1 MLTFLKRLFGAPR
14 VEETDPELIIEES
27 WQTDFR
33 KRDTARFLEE
43 TGDAYSTRIADSG
56 LRLTLFRPK
65 VFAWT
70 VNPLYRYR
78 DFVLE
83 GLVSFPGTGGAAID
97 EGTANA
103 DVARAG
109 GMASGFLFRYL
120 NEGTF
125 YAVLVSDRG
134 MVRMDA
140 VVNGTPIPVLGWTE
154 TRRGSPEVNEAFTEA
169 APYANDER
177 TYSIRIIARA
187 TGFTIVVNDAWVAEC
202 ADDTIQAAGKIA
214 FAAQNWDSGAGAEAI
229 LSAIAIDSAAIDV
242 ETAYARWNQYIP
254 IGADSRVALAKTWY
268 AMGKYVPAILELR
281 RAWKERPAD
290 ADELLLAGQAFLA
303 QRLYPEAERSI
314 RDALAF
320 DGTNE
325 AAIADLGGLLY
336 LQNRFAELEELLVSA
351 DRASIDRSPFLSNL
365 EGHLLSW
372 KGSRAEAA
380 GAYLRA
386 ASLADGQGLF
396 YLHAGNELSAIGDRA
411 GAVDAWLDAARAF
424 LAANETDDLGDAVER
439 LLENAGNDGR
449 ALALAGK
456 HRYAIGDEKAA
467 AGFLDRAIA
476 LGSEDSAVWYLRGM
490 IHSARGE
497 AQKAIEFF
505 RKATTLEEG
514 FGLYR
519 FRLAEALFTAGE
531 DCSAELARATET
543 SGDSGWTWN
552 LAAMKALS
560 EGNLAE
566 AERHAL
572 HARELLPGE
581 LAPLV
586 NLAETLRRDGRLDEA
601 IPLFDREECESLKA
615 LANLLV
621 EDGRHEGAEELY
633 LKALKQRPFDADL
646 LTDRAAN
653 CLELD
658 LLSEAD
664 DLLGRAIEI
673 APTPRIYRL
682 IAYLSG
688 RKGEYARAEIAL
700 LRGLEEFPEATD
712 LLYELASVYHATG
725 KRDKA
730 AETVRRL
737 RERDR
742 SDRARELAEEIEDSA
757 TYALACA
764 SCDRHWRIPK
774 DIPPQGS
781 LRITAEPPD
790 DLPAGT
796 CPRCEKHYCI
806 GCARKHLDEDGRFR
820 CAKCGERLK
829 LVNQGIIWTLS
840 RWQDAEAATARRER
854 DTGENVTRV

>member
-1 MLTFLKRLFGAPR
+1 MLTFLKRLFGASR
-14 VEETDPELIIEES
+14 VEEIDPELIIEES

-33 KRDTARFLEE
+33 KPDTARFPEE
-43 TGDAYSTRIADSG
+43 AGDSYSTRIADSG
-56 LRLTLFRPK
+56 LCLTLTRPK

-70 VNPLYRYR
+70 VDPLYRYR

-83 GLVSFPGTGGAAID
+83 GLVVFPVKDESATGEDAID
-97 EGTANA
+97 AEAR
-103 DVARAG
+103 RAG

-154 TRRGSPEVNEAFTEA
+154 TRRGSPEVNEAFSEE
-169 APYANDER
+169 APYANDDR
-177 TYSIRIIARA
+177 TYSLRIIARA

-214 FAAQNWDSGAGAEAI
+214 FAAQNWESGAGTEAI

-281 RAWKERPAD
+281 RARKERPAD
-290 ADELLLAGQAFLA
+290 ADEHLLAGQAFLA
-303 QRLYPEAERSI
+303 QRLYAEAEESI
-314 RDALAF
+314 RDALAL

-336 LQNRFAELEELLVSA
+336 LQNRFAELEALLLSA
-351 DRASIDRSPFLSNL
+351 ERASIDRSPFLSNL

-372 KGSRAEAA
+372 KGSRGEAA
-380 GAYLRA
+380 TAYLRA
-386 ASLADGQGLF
+386 ARLADGQGLF
-396 YLHAGNELSAIGDRA
+396 YLHAGNELAASGDRDA
-411 GAVDAWLDAARAF
+411 AVDAWLDAARAF
-424 LAANETDDLGDAVER
+424 LAANENDDLGDAVER
-439 LLENAGNDGR
+439 LLEIAGTDAR
-449 ALALAGK
+449 SLALAGK

-467 AGFLDRAIA
+467 ADFLDRAIG
-476 LGSEDSAVWYLRGM
+476 LRSEDSAVWYLRGM
-490 IHSARGE
+490 IHSSRGD
-497 AQKAIEFF
+497 AKKAIESF
-505 RKATTLEEG
+505 RKAATLEEG

-519 FRLAEALFTAGE
+519 FRLAEALFNAGE
-531 DCSAELARATET
+531 DCSEELARAMET
-543 SGDSGWTWN
+543 AGDSGWTWN
-552 LAAMKALS
+552 LASMKALS
-560 EGNLAE
+560 EGNPAE
-566 AERHAL
+566 AERCSVR
-572 HARELLPGE
+572 ARELLPGE

-586 NLAETLRRDGRLDEA
+586 NLAEALRRDGRLDEA
-601 IPLFDREECESLKA
+601 IPLFDRDEGESLKA

-621 EDGRHEGAEELY
+621 EDGRHEEADDLY
-633 LKALKQRPFDADL
+633 LKALKQRPFDAEL

-688 RKGEYARAEIAL
+688 RKGEYARAEVAL
-700 LRGLEEFPEATD
+700 LRGLDVFPEATD
-712 LLYELASVYHATG
+712 LLYELASVYQATG

-737 RERDR
+737 RERGD

-757 TYALACA
+757 TYVIACA

-774 DIPPQGS
+774 NIPPQGS

-796 CPRCEKHYCI
+796 CPRCEEHYCI
-806 GCARKHLDEDGRFR
+806 GCARKNLDEDGRFR

-840 RWQDAEAATARRER
+840 RWQEAEEASTDARGKR
-854 DTGENVTRV
+854 DS

>member
-1 MLTFLKRLFGAPR
+1 MLTFLKRLFGASR
-14 VEETDPELIIEES
+14 VEEIDPELIIEES

-33 KRDTARFLEE
+33 TRDTARFPEE
-43 TGDAYSTRIADSG
+43 TGDAYSTRIVDSG
-56 LRLTLFRPK
+56 LRLTLYRPK

-70 VNPLYRYR
+70 VDPLYRYR

-83 GLVSFPGTGGAAID
+83 GLVAFPGNDESAIAESAAGS
-97 EGTANA
+97 EAG
-103 DVARAG
+103 RAG
-109 GMASGFLFRYL
+109 GMAAGFLFRYL

-154 TRRGSPEVNEAFTEA
+154 TRRGSPEVNDAFSEQ
-169 APYANDER
+169 APYANDDR

-214 FAAQNWDSGAGAEAI
+214 FAAQNWGSGAEAI

-254 IGADSRVALAKTWY
+254 IGAEARVSLAKTWY

-290 ADELLLAGQAFLA
+290 AEERLLAGQAFLA
-303 QRLYPEAERSI
+303 ERLYAEAEESI
-314 RDALAF
+314 RDALAL
-320 DGTNE
+320 DGTSE

-372 KGSRAEAA
+372 KGFRAEAA
-380 GAYLRA
+380 GSYLRA
-386 ASLADGQGLF
+386 ANLADGQGLF
-396 YLHAGNELSAIGDRA
+396 YLHAGNELSASGDRA

-439 LLENAGNDGR
+439 LLENAGNDPR

-476 LGSEDSAVWYLRGM
+476 LGSEDSAAWYLRGM
-490 IHSARGE
+490 IHSSRGE
-497 AQKAIEFF
+497 ANKAIDFF
-505 RKATTLEEG
+505 RKASTLEED

-519 FRLAEALFTAGE
+519 LRLAEALFNAGE
-531 DCSAELARATET
+531 DCSAELARAMET

-552 LAAMKALS
+552 LAALKALS

-566 AERHAL
+566 AERLAVR
-572 HARELLPGE
+572 ARELLPGE

-586 NLAETLRRDGRLDEA
+586 NLAETLRRAGRLDEA

-621 EDGRHEGAEELY
+621 EDGRHEEAEDLY
-633 LKALKQRPFDADL
+633 LKALKQRPFDAEL

-688 RKGEYARAEIAL
+688 RKGEYARAEVAL
-700 LRGLEEFPEATD
+700 LRGLDEFPEATD

-730 AETVRRL
+730 TETVRRL

-757 TYALACA
+757 TYALSCA

-796 CPRCEKHYCI
+796 CPRCEEHYCI

-840 RWQDAEAATARRER
+840 RWQEAEAATARKERE
-854 DTGENVTRV
+854 TGENVTRM